1 MTDGKPRRTR
11 RSAEQM
17 LVELKQR
24 LREISDLN
32 AAGSILNWDQATYMP
47 QAGPSAR
54 GRQLAM
60 VCSLAHER
68 AVAPALGR
76 LLDSLVRYGAS
87 LPHDFDDAS
96 LIRVARREYQK
107 KSRYRRTISRAQ
119 SRTALP
125 RTMHGRGRGRRTIS
139 QPWCLI
145 SSGHAT

>member
-24 LREISDLN
+24 LREISDLS
-32 AAGSILNWDQATYMP
+32 AAGSVLNWDQATYMP
-47 QAGPSAR
+47 QAGAGAR

-87 LPHDFDDAS
+87 LPYDFDDAS

-107 KSRYRRTISRAQ
+107 KSRYRRTISR
-119 SRTALP
+119 T
-125 RTMHGRGRGRRTIS
+125 
-139 QPWCLI
+139 
-145 SSGHAT
+145 